1 MRKNKIIFDARFF
14 GEAGP
19 GRYTKNVLSAL
30 EKLDNYNEYYVLLKK
45 KNWDLYTPAN
55 LHFTKVLADIPWYS
69 WAEQTK
75 LLLLMLKL
83 KADLL
88 YVPHFNIPVLYPQK
102 IVTAI
107 PDLIMHTFSTQKGT
121 TLPKPY
127 FWFKKVI
134 YKIVFSIAVNRSE
147 KVIVP
152 SQSVRQ
158 EFLKLFE
165 TDKYV
170 VAYEGLDPSCIEE
183 TDSDLGIRG
192 NFILHVGSMYEHK
205 NIYRLIAAFELLRSK
220 YNYSGKLVL
229 IGKKDKF
236 SSDVSNFIAKKGLT
250 EFVLIPGNKRP
261 VSDCE
266 VVGLRRKA
274 ELCVFP
280 SLKEGFSL
288 TPLEA
293 QAVGLPCVISDIP
306 VHKEVYGDS
315 VEYFDPLNPEDI
327 AQKIAGTLHN
337 AEKMKELIGKGYELQ
352 KLYDWKTTGEI
363 TLRVLNNILENLK

>member
-1 MRKNKIIFDARFF
+1 MILLGINNF
-14 GEAGP
+14 
-19 GRYTKNVLSAL
+19 VLVL
-30 EKLDNYNEYYVLLKK
+30 KLLPYMNQYYVFLRKSNYDSYQPYSPK
-45 KNWDLYTPAN
+45 
-55 LHFTKVLADIPWYS
+55 FIKVLADYKWYS
-69 WAEQTK
+69 FGEQLGFLYK
-75 LLLLMLKL
+75 LINYKL
-83 KADLL
+83 DIL

-220 YNYSGKLVL
+220 YNY
-229 IGKKDKF
+229 
-236 SSDVSNFIAKKGLT
+236 
-250 EFVLIPGNKRP
+250 
-261 VSDCE
+261 
-266 VVGLRRKA
+266 
-274 ELCVFP
+274 
-280 SLKEGFSL
+280 
-288 TPLEA
+288 
-293 QAVGLPCVISDIP
+293 
-306 VHKEVYGDS
+306 
-315 VEYFDPLNPEDI
+315 
-327 AQKIAGTLHN
+327 
-337 AEKMKELIGKGYELQ
+337 
-352 KLYDWKTTGEI
+352 
-363 TLRVLNNILENLK
+363 